1 MKMKARQKLA
11 NLEYD
16 PACWIDDFLA
26 ALFNWQMQAREIGE
40 TITDEELSDKPPQ
53 PWEDRV
59 GIKEIKRE
67 KEVS

>member
-1 MKMKARQKLA
+1 MKARQKLA

-53 PWEDRV
+53 P
-59 GIKEIKRE
+59 
-67 KEVS
+67 